1 MTSGNKNKEEL
12 YHRAIL
18 VLLRLA
24 ILNALKK
31 YTFKSGVIEDASSDE
46 AEKEE
51 RTITIWKNLLDNDSA
66 PYELDKESFLSDV
79 SQELSAHPKKIDA
92 YGTHTFQ
99 LNCENGA
106 FEASVLNT
114 YGDEDNFDARHALV
128 GMAFIVDRNIY
139 LVDVFVDPESKGVTF
154 DFAVST
160 EKIESK
166 TEHYSGKRA
175 FYHYRGL
182 GVSIKYTNFDN
193 TEVDLPSHRLHQ
205 GASSWGSSPRHFF
218 QATELTLKD

>member
-1 MTSGNKNKEEL
+1 MTSGNKNKKEL
-12 YHRAIL
+12 HHRAIL

-31 YTFKSGVIEDASSDE
+31 YTFKNGVIEDVLNDE
-46 AEKEE
+46 AEKEN
-51 RTITIWKNLLDNDSA
+51 RTILIWKHLLDNDTA
-66 PYELDKESFLSDV
+66 PYELNKEFFLSDV
-79 SQELSAHPKKIDA
+79 SQELSLHPKKIDT
-92 YGTHTFQ
+92 YGTHTFE
-99 LNCENGA
+99 LSCDKEV
-106 FEASVLNT
+106 FEASILNT
-114 YGDEDNFDARHALV
+114 YGDEDDFDARHALV
-128 GMAFIVDRNIY
+128 GMAFIVDAHIY
-139 LVDVFVDPESKGVTF
+139 LVDVFVDPKSKDVTF

-160 EKIESK
+160 EKVESK
-166 TEHYSGKRA
+166 IEHYSGKRA